1 MEEKKPEVTPMVERA
16 APPPKPMK
24 PIFQKFPTPFAGAQ
38 PASVSL
44 RPTGRRQESNTS
56 DSASSPPTHSSPT
69 AGAGA
74 ATTGAAPAPGGVKS
88 LSSRFGQFQGVPA
101 SGGNSA
107 ALELEIAKL
116 RRWMT
121 EELDRVKKELAD
133 EREARERLEQEV
145 KELKSQI

>member
-1 MEEKKPEVTPMVERA
+1 MEEKKPEAVPVERA

-44 RPTGRRQESNTS
+44 RPTGRRQDSNTS

-69 AGAGA
+69 AGTSA
-74 ATTGAAPAPGGVKS
+74 AAAGAAPAPGGVKS